1 MSNNMTNFYL
11 FLPIELFTEKFEEQS
26 TQFNISYDCVEEFL
40 NFEKNFKNNN
50 VSGSIFPNP

>member
-1 MSNNMTNFYL
+1 MPNFYL